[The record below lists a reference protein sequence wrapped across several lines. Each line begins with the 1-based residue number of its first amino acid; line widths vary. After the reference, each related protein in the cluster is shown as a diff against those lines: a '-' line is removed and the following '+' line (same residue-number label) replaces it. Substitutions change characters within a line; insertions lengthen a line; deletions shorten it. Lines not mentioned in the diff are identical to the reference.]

1 MKEGISKAIGVAN
14 AELPDG
20 EYKTCLVCELE
31 RAKSIVGE
39 DAESNNTA
47 HTRALVAMSLVI
59 AAIMAKE

>member
-1 MKEGISKAIGVAN
+1 MRSCRTESIRRVLCVSLNG
-14 AELPDG
+14 
-20 EYKTCLVCELE
+20 
-31 RAKSIVGE
+31 AKSIVGE